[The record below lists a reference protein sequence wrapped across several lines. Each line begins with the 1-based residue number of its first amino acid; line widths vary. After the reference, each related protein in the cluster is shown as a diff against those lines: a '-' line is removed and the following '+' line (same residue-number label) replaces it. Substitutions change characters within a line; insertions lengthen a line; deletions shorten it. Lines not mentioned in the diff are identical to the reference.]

1 MWCKRYRSPVQMGDP
16 PTCEAFTNSLPETIL
31 YKRFDHRKPHK
42 GDGGIR
48 FEQRDDIEL
57 KWNPD

>member
-1 MWCKRYRSPVQMGDP
+1 MGDP